1 MTSFPMPFPSNR
13 RPSRP
18 LNSEAVSALAVAA
31 DLADAMTRK
40 GQRRVA
46 EETGVSLGHLLD
58 MIELKREFNR
68 RVLRYLG
75 YRRRVIYYRAS

>member
-1 MTSFPMPFPSNR
+1 M
-13 RPSRP
+13 
-18 LNSEAVSALAVAA
+18 AAALAE
-31 DLADAMTRK
+31 AMTAK

-46 EETGVSLGHLLD
+46 EETGVPLDHLLD

-75 YRRRVIYYRAS
+75 YRRKVIYYHAD